1 MEHKN
6 NKQLNVHLQSISS
19 HNIISGLV
27 QTQRVLRRL
36 LLSSN
41 TLHTTL
47 DTLSSALGSVPKT
60 LCCARNS
67 LSEATCSPSHSVSQ
81 ATDRVA
87 HSVRDASDCLAD
99 GITQSAEETSA

>member
-1 MEHKN
+1 MD
-6 NKQLNVHLQSISS
+6 SR
-19 HNIISGLV
+19 LV
-27 QTQRVLRRL
+27 QTQGVLRRL

-41 TLHTTL
+41 TLHATL
-47 DTLSSALGSVPKT
+47 NTLPSALCGISKP

-67 LSEATCSPSHSVSQ
+67 LTEATCSPSHSVSQ
-81 ATDRVA
+81 SADRVA